1 MKDDEIKSLDDVAG
15 PLTVFS
21 DENCVD
27 YRMREMIE
35 YARLRGKET
44 ERGLDL
50 TDEEIAMFIIP
61 KK

>member
-1 MKDDEIKSLDDVAG
+1 MKDDEITCFDDIG
-15 PLTVFS
+15 QFTLPY
-21 DENCVD
+21 DENRVN

-35 YARLRGKET
+35 YARLIGKET